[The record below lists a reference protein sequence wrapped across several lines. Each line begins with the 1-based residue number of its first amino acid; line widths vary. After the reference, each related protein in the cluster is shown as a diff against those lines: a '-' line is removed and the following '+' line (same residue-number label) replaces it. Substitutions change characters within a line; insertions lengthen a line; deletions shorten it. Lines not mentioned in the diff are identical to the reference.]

1 MGPGLILPG
10 ASAWWMRSSTW
21 RDFWSPST
29 SIALQE
35 QPFLRW
41 GPCPAA
47 RNLWG
52 GSVLQGLDEN
62 PCQDT
67 PGCIPVGFA
76 GLCPLGRTH
85 SAGLQGEKSTGE
97 LTQHLPAL
105 TTNRMDL
112 ARASQSSSPEPLLPK
127 LNTSRCSQHPATLH
141 PLPTQE
147 VFPEVFC
154 PGTAPAAPDPHL
166 SSSTSPASRGLAGE
180 HEIWLELGCI
190 RGDQPVRRAGGSQ
203 GLKLR
208 MQTSPGGP
216 HQTSSSGFL

>member
-47 RNLWG
+47 RSLWG

-62 PCQDT
+62 PCQDA

-112 ARASQSSSPEPLLPK
+112 ARASQSSSPEPLLPQ
-127 LNTSRCSQHPATLH
+127 LSTSRFFL
-141 PLPTQE
+141 

-190 RGDQPVRRAGGSQ
+190 HGDQPVRRAGGSQ
-203 GLKLR
+203 GLKLC

-216 HQTSSSGFL
+216 HQASSSGFLQMCVIAGT